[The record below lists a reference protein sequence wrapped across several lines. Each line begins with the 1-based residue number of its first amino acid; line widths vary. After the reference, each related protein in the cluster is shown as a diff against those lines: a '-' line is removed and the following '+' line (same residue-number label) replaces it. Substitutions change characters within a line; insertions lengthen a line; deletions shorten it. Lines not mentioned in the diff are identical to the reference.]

1 MYLDAVIQL
10 VLVGPQFLGLV
21 GVLNAEYTQK
31 GLFGWFRDVPRRSG
45 GDHVR
50 AASVLLLCSA
60 AGPGGGTWPH
70 THTHLDRF
78 RHLH

>member
-1 MYLDAVIQL
+1 MYFDAVIHL
-10 VLVGPQFLGLV
+10 VLVGPQLLGVV

-31 GLFGWFRDVPRRSG
+31 GLFVWFLDILQRSC

-60 AGPGGGTWPH
+60 ARP
-70 THTHLDRF
+70 
-78 RHLH
+78 